1 VLAEVPRSDRKS
13 GLSVST
19 PELGRYDRRCW
30 QAVEDLNAA
39 EELRLERRTIGR
51 ALEGD
56 KAAFAE
62 LYRAHAPRIFARI
75 LMPKLGNREAAEDAL
90 AETFRTAFEKL
101 DTFTDRGVSVYFW
114 LARIAANKALD
125 MHRAKGTTGRALAS
139 FESLVAPLCEGTPDP
154 SELFDLRAD
163 IVSVRRAVSEVMG
176 DLNERYRR
184 AIELRF
190 VEELPRE
197 ECARVL
203 GVKIGTFDV
212 LLLRALRAF
221 RKEWTLR
228 VGKQT
233 HEP

>member
-1 VLAEVPRSDRKS
+1 M
-13 GLSVST
+13 
-19 PELGRYDRRCW
+19 
-30 QAVEDLNAA
+30 EDLNAA
-39 EELRLERRTIGR
+39 EELRVEQRTIGR

-62 LYRAHAPRIFARI
+62 LYRAYAPRIFARV

-114 LARIAANKALD
+114 FARIASNKALD
-125 MHRAKGTTGRALAS
+125 MHRAKGTTGRALAN
-139 FESLVAPLCEGTPDP
+139 FESLVAPLSEGTPDP

-163 IVSVRRAVSEVMG
+163 FVAVRETVAGVLAE
-176 DLNERYRR
+176 LNERYRR

-190 VEELPRE
+190 VEELSRE
-197 ECARVL
+197 ECAARMD
-203 GVKIGTFDV
+203 VKIGTFDV

-221 RKEWTLR
+221 RKEWTSR
-228 VGKQT
+228 VGEKT